1 MFGRKKSAGTGGEGG
16 KFIAEFLGYQSDTD
30 RMKDAA
36 RSSQR
41 NIAILKPQIPIGV
54 GPIAGWFGG
63 NAAMPQGTVWPEEGG
78 QKLLFVGQIDLS
90 ALPKDLWGGV
100 GPRSGWLGIFL
111 SEKGPLKPSILHFD
125 GPLVEVKAPIPN
137 DADWT
142 RIFDFK
148 EPATFALPKW
158 PLIVET
164 RPGNELHDSDAHGAT
179 ESPEQCTL
187 VDPAY
192 HPFDRQTV
200 ALLCS
205 ALEDAVTRLARDI
218 VRFPAMKKLRPAD
231 AAWFEGKRAEVLDTF
246 VRFFEIEGRMRSE
259 GKVDPAS
266 ITSFIGELADLNA
279 YRKEYTRTDGDG
291 YAELIL
297 KETKLLDWQ
306 PKGSD
311 LKLWWLLYEAGLT
324 NHAIKAYTSTPTD
337 LPTALRERVEAKWRS
352 ETHEGLAAMGHAP
365 LGHIYTPHGPESP
378 NEVLLEI
385 HTSNIAGFIWGD
397 CYSLVL
403 LIDREALRRG
413 DFSNVAVDIT
423 N

>member
-1 MFGRKKSAGTGGEGG
+1 
-16 KFIAEFLGYQSDTD
+16 
-30 RMKDAA
+30 
-36 RSSQR
+36 
-41 NIAILKPQIPIGV
+41 
-54 GPIAGWFGG
+54 
-63 NAAMPQGTVWPEEGG
+63 
-78 QKLLFVGQIDLS
+78 
-90 ALPKDLWGGV
+90 
-100 GPRSGWLGIFL
+100 
-111 SEKGPLKPSILHFD
+111 
-125 GPLVEVKAPIPN
+125 VKAPIPN

-164 RPGNELHDSDAHGAT
+164 RPGNALHDSDAPRAT

-200 ALLCS
+200 SLLCT
-205 ALEDAVTRLARDI
+205 ALEEAVTRLARDI

-231 AAWFEGKRAEVLDTF
+231 ATWFEGKRAEVLDTF

-259 GKVDPAS
+259 GKTDPAT
-266 ITSFIGELADLNA
+266 IASFIGELADLNA
-279 YRKEYTRTDGDG
+279 YRKEYPRTDGDG

-297 KETKLLDWQ
+297 EETKLLDWQ

-311 LKLWWLLYEAGLT
+311 LKFWWLLYEAGLT
-324 NHAIKAYTSTPTD
+324 HHAIKAYTSTPTD

-352 ETHEGLAAMGHAP
+352 ETHDGLAAMGHAP
-365 LGHIYTPHGPESP
+365 LGHMYTPHGPESP

-385 HTSNIAGFIWGD
+385 HTSKIAGFIWGD

-413 DFSNVAVDIT
+413 DFSNVTADIT